1 MTDLVAMMREIAPHS
16 PIAGNLLKEAADEIE
31 RMRLQLEN
39 QKAEWLAWDEKRI
52 ALERDAAR
60 YRWLRDNP
68 WPPILEADILLHRN
82 ARWDAA
88 IDAAMKR

>member
-31 RMRLQLEN
+31 RLRL
-39 QKAEWLAWDEKRI
+39 
-52 ALERDAAR
+52 DAAR

-88 IDAAMKR
+88 IDAAMKQ